1 MRPQQLEGGARHVR
15 ARARVAP
22 RQRVDLAL
30 DGAAQQPVPARVQL
44 DLVEPVAEAVVREQP
59 RLVALGAAAV
69 LLRLG
74 RAGHQATVAH
84 AVDRPAAALALERL
98 LQRHVGREQVDVL
111 ERDGL
116 IEDVRRRVE
125 QHGWLPRRTG

>member
-1 MRPQQLEGGARHVR
+1 MTPALACVHSSSSVAARGVR
-15 ARARVAP
+15 ARPRVAP

-30 DGAAQQPVPARVQL
+30 DRAAQQPVPARVEL

-74 RAGHQATVAH
+74 RAGDGAGVAR
-84 AVDRPAAALALERL
+84 AVDRPARALALERL
-98 LQRHVGREQVDVL
+98 AQREVGVEQVDVL

-116 IEDVRRRVE
+116 VQDVMR
-125 QHGWLPRRTG
+125 